1 MIFECAAEGN
11 DEGEAI
17 VTCLKDNDDCLD
29 AFCGEQRLD
38 KKFF

>member
-17 VTCLKDNDDCLD
+17 VNCVRDNDDCLD
-29 AFCGEQRLD
+29 DACGEE
-38 KKFF
+38 KH

>member
-17 VTCLKDNDDCLD
+17 VNCVKDNDDCQMMLV
-29 AFCGEQRLD
+29 D
-38 KKFF
+38 KKNTNFSN